1 MSKWPFKT
9 IDETL
14 YKMHE
19 AYKTHPPR
27 VEMGTDNP
35 CTCGLWLPCHD
46 ILVANPQQSIVE
58 NLAIGNP
65 WYLAKPSKY
74 LANMLMLMKYPFPMP
89 IHQSLAAYTI
99 ALNYLNDIPKC
110 DAKSIA
116 IALYVGEQNDIVR
129 SLLIQWDI
137 YTSDYKE
144 KILSTWE
151 IEGNLIQEILN
162 L

>member
-1 MSKWPFKT
+1 MNKWPFKT

-19 AYKTHPPR
+19 AYKIHPPR
-27 VEMGTDNP
+27 LEMGTDNP
-35 CTCGLWLPCHD
+35 CSCGLWLPKYYA
-46 ILVANPQQSIVE
+46 LVENPQQSIVE

-65 WYLAKPSKY
+65 WYLAKPSEY

-89 IHQSLAAYTI
+89 IHQSLAAYTV

-110 DAKSIA
+110 DAKTIA
-116 IALYVGEQNDIVR
+116 IALYISEQMDIVR
-129 SLLIQWDI
+129 SLLVQWDI
-137 YTSDYKE
+137 FTSDYKE

-151 IEGNLIQEILN
+151 IEGDLIKEILN

>member
-9 IDETL
+9 IDERL

-19 AYKTHPPR
+19 AYKTHSPR

-35 CTCGLWLPCHD
+35 CSCGLWLPGYGV
-46 ILVANPQQSIVE
+46 LVENPQQSIME

-65 WYLAKPSKY
+65 WYLDKPSKD
-74 LANMLMLMKYPFPMP
+74 LADALMLIKYPFPMP
-89 IHQSLAAYTI
+89 IHQSLAAYTV

-110 DAKSIA
+110 DAKTIA
-116 IALYVGEQNDIVR
+116 IALYIREQRDIIR
-129 SLLIQWDI
+129 SLLVQWDI
-137 YTSDYKE
+137 FTSDYKE

-151 IEGNLIQEILN
+151 IEGDLIKEILN